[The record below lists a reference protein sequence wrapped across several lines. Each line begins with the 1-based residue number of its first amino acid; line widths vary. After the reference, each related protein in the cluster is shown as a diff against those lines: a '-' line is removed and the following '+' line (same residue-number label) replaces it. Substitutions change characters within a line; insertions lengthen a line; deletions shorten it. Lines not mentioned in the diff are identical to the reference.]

1 METNEETERMN
12 DVPTDAATNDVETIR
27 QEFHDL
33 LMKANKDRPKPT
45 DLQALTNLL
54 NDNKG
59 MGLWKAVIGMGELA
73 ESQALDTIV
82 NGSGQGMRECWRQR
96 LRAMRSDLGYAD
108 SPSLERLLIQQV
120 TLCWLNLNLTE
131 YRHTNVMKQS
141 ISFSCGIYWDK
152 RLTAAQRRF
161 TRACESLARVKKLS
175 RNTPALQFNIAAA
188 GGQQVNLG

>member
-1 METNEETERMN
+1 MN
-12 DVPTDAATNDVETIR
+12 AVTKNPVSGHAEKIR
-27 QEFHDL
+27 QKFHDV
-33 LMKANKDRPKPT
+33 LMKANKERPKST

-54 NDNKG
+54 DDNKE
-59 MGLWKAVIGMGELA
+59 MELWKAVIGMGELA

-108 SPSLERLLIQQV
+108 SSSLERLLIQQV

-161 TRACESLARVKKLS
+161 TRACETLARVRKLS

-188 GGQQVNLG
+188 GGQQVNLAK